1 MPVPQIPYTSGSLMM
16 ARQYVDLGEP
26 EKAEPI
32 LTAMRE
38 NALQYLTWIA
48 DMDSK
53 KQRTVSSDF
62 IEYFSIFADIMQI
75 RQSTGV
81 KDEDLKEDY
90 DLYQKF
96 MNIYKRL
103 N

>member
-1 MPVPQIPYTSGSLMM
+1 MM

-32 LTAMRE
+32 LTTMRE

-48 DMDSK
+48 DMDSR

-62 IEYFSIFADIMQI
+62 VEYFSIFADILQI